1 MVLNVGLVSDEPD
14 NLSAVAQLGASQLAQ
29 ISYAMAGSGWV
40 GVGVWLGLG
49 PEFKEQLKLRLEPIN
64 KLRLEPI
71 KS

>member
-40 GVGVWLGLG
+40 GVGVWRGQGLN
-49 PEFKEQLKLRLEPIN
+49 LKSSSSIGF
-64 KLRLEPI
+64 
-71 KS
+71 S